1 MFKIFFTSILVCIQF
16 LNVNIFGQNSAT
28 IVKNITEK
36 TIISDDLIGNT
47 DGIQVGGSF
56 NSEGYSPGIGN
67 NHILYNVP
75 SQIPNGY
82 VEFEIKGFSHSS
94 IPEDENHA
102 FICLYDGRGINEP
115 IGYYDDFKHNYFR
128 WNVHWRQNR
137 NAFKAV
143 IAAADPTSARINSSL
158 AVYEDL
164 NGDGLDSHDRDWYTE
179 PNGSGQIWD
188 PNIWYTIKVQWKD
201 KNFEIYVN
209 DVKKWDVSGPNDYN
223 PVDFKIWLGSGP
235 DKYDSD
241 MNVTYRNFHLV
252 SYEDETSDYLSVD
265 PTSQNVSSS
274 SGNFSANINSNIN
287 WSVNESLSWVSVT
300 PQSGN
305 GNESLTINYD
315 QNLTSNQRTGDILI
329 SGGAFSRKITI
340 TQEGSLIVDYLVL
353 SPETDTVTADV
364 EFYTFSIDAN
374 VDWTISDT
382 SSWASL
388 DKLSGNGNS
397 NIEIN
402 FSQNASTIERKTSFL
417 VESVAGNEIFTLVQK
432 GLTLPGYLSISPI
445 NDTVDYLSGYKTLTL
460 ESNLD
465 WSITDDATWLGKSPS
480 SGSGNQTITVN
491 YTANTS
497 SESRIAN
504 LTVVADTIT
513 KYLRILQRGLPF
525 DVFGISSPENAGS
538 ILGTGKYY
546 LGDTISI
553 EAKPNDGYRFVNLI
567 EGDSIISTDSVYNFV
582 INKHRTF
589 TANFESITSTGLYF
603 DESPSKF
610 SLSDNYPNPFNPST
624 KIRYTIPKESNVT
637 IKLYDMLGNFL
648 SLIVDKRSQAGTY
661 EVMFHAGNLS
671 SGVYYYQMKADNF
684 ISTKRLVLLK

>member
-1 MFKIFFTSILVCIQF
+1 MVKILISSILISILF
-16 LNVNIFGQNSAT
+16 FDFYILGQNSAS
-28 IVKNITEK
+28 IVENVTER
-36 TIISDDLIGNT
+36 TIISDDLMGST
-47 DGIQVGGSF
+47 DGIKVGGSF
-56 NSEGYSPGIGN
+56 NSEGYNPGIGN

-128 WNVHWRQNR
+128 WNVHWRQNQ

-158 AVYEDL
+158 AVYEDQ

-188 PNIWYTIKVQWKD
+188 PNSWYTIKVQWKD

-252 SYEDETSDYLSVD
+252 SFEDEISDYLSVS
-265 PTSQNVSSS
+265 PTSKSLSAS
-274 SGNFSANINSNIN
+274 SGNFSANISSNIN
-287 WSVNESLSWVSVT
+287 WSVNESLSWVSVS
-300 PQSGN
+300 PQTGS
-305 GNESLTINYD
+305 GNESLAINYD
-315 QNLTSNQRTGDILI
+315 QNLTSNERTGDIVI
-329 SGGAFSRKITI
+329 TGGTFSRKITI
-340 TQEGSLIVDYLVL
+340 TQEGASIVNYLVL
-353 SPETDTVTADV
+353 SPEADTVSADV
-364 EFYTFSIDAN
+364 VSTTFSINAN

-382 SSWASL
+382 SSWANL

-402 FSQNASTIERKTSFL
+402 FSQNATTSERKTSFL
-417 VESVAGNEIFTLVQK
+417 IESSAGNEIFTLVQK
-432 GLTLPGYLSISPI
+432 GITIPGYLTLSPT
-445 NDTVDYLSGYKTLTL
+445 NDTIDYLSGYQTLSL
-460 ESNLD
+460 ESNLE
-465 WSITDDATWLGKSPS
+465 WSISDDAIWLGKSPS
-480 SGSGNQTITVN
+480 SGSGNQIITIN
-491 YTANTS
+491 YTANS
-497 SESRIAN
+497 DYEPRIAN
-504 LTVVADTIT
+504 LTVIADTIT
-513 KYLRILQRGLPF
+513 KYIKIFQRGLPF
-525 DVFGISSPENAGS
+525 EVSGISLPENAGS
-538 ILGTGKYY
+538 VLGTGNYY
-546 LGDTISI
+546 LGDSI
-553 EAKPNDGYRFVNLI
+553 IIKAIPNEGYRFVNFI
-567 EGDSIISTDSVYNFV
+567 EGDSVISTDSVYNFS

-589 TANFESITSTGLYF
+589 TANFELVTSTGLYF
-603 DESPSKF
+603 DENPSNF
-610 SLSDNYPNPFNPST
+610 SLSDNYPNPFNPTT
-624 KIRYTIPKESNVT
+624 KISYTIPKESNVT

-648 SLIVDKRSQAGTY
+648 SLIVDRRSKAGTF
-661 EVMFHAGNLS
+661 EVTFNAGNLS

-684 ISTKRLVLLK
+684 ITTKRLVLLK